1 MSDTVNKREQAES
14 AETRKKKVSGA
25 RTLLRSL
32 REFKGATFL
41 TIFMMAMEVVME
53 TLIPYRMATLIDDGL
68 QKGNITVTVV
78 SGLILVA
85 YSIASLFFGIGGSVF
100 GSKAAAGFAKNLRSD
115 MFANIQRFSFSNI
128 DHFSTS
134 SIITRLTTDVS
145 NVQNTFSMATR
156 MAVRTPLMLILSTV
170 MVFLISWKIGLV
182 MLAAIPILVVS
193 MVLLATKVLP
203 VFRRMFKMY
212 DKMNN
217 DVEEDLRGMRVVKSF
232 VRGDFE
238 EKKFTESSKA
248 IHDNSIH
255 AEKIMALLNPIL
267 NFSMYGVVLVI
278 AFMGAHF
285 VVGKEGVT
293 SPIMGD
299 VFTTGLLN
307 SVFTYSLQTLSSC
320 MMLSM
325 VFVMLVMSQESMRR
339 ISEVLKEAPTLT
351 NPDDPV
357 MEVPDGS
364 ISFDMVD
371 FSYSEDAERFALE
384 DVNLEI
390 PSGATV
396 GIIGG
401 TGSSKTTLVQLIPR
415 LYDVIDGAVRVGG
428 VDVRKY
434 DLTALRD
441 AVSVVLQK
449 NELFTGTI
457 KDNLRWGNENATDEE
472 IVEACKAA
480 AADGFISEFPDGY
493 DTEISQGGTNV
504 SGGQKQRL
512 CIARALLKKPKI
524 LILDDSTSA
533 VDTATDAK
541 IREAFRTWIPET
553 TKLIIAQRIASVQ
566 DCDMIVVMDNGR
578 IVDTGT
584 HEELLERSPIYQE
597 VYTSQ
602 KKGGE
607 NDG

>member
-1 MSDTVNKREQAES
+1 MAQEQQNEQAKGGKARE
-14 AETRKKKVSGA
+14 KKTSGA
-25 RTLLRSL
+25 RTLLKSL
-32 REFKGATFL
+32 REFKGVTFL
-41 TIFMMAMEVVME
+41 TIFVMAMEVVME
-53 TLIPYRMATLIDDGL
+53 TLIPYRMATLIDEGL
-68 QKGNITVTVV
+68 QKGDMTVTIV
-78 SGLILVA
+78 SGIILVG
-85 YSIASLFFGIGGSVF
+85 YSILSLAFGVGGSIF
-100 GSKAAAGFAKNLRSD
+100 GARAAAGFSRNLRHD
-115 MFANIQRFSFSNI
+115 MYENIQKFSFTNI

-170 MVFLISWKIGLV
+170 MVFMISWKIGLV
-182 MLAAIPILVVS
+182 LLAAIPILVLG
-193 MVLLATKVLP
+193 MVLLAKKVLP

-217 DVEEDLRGMRVVKSF
+217 DVEEDLRGIRVVKSF
-232 VRGDFE
+232 VRAAFE
-238 EKKFTESSKA
+238 EKKFTDSSKA
-248 IHDNSIH
+248 IHDNSLL
-255 AEKIMALLNPIL
+255 AEKTMALLNPIM
-267 NFSMYGVVLVI
+267 NFAIYGTILVI
-278 AFMGAHF
+278 AFLGAHF
-285 VVGKEGVT
+285 VVGGERVT
-293 SPIMGD
+293 SPFMGE

-307 SVFTYSLQTLSSC
+307 SVFTYSLQILSSC

-339 ISEVLKEAPTLT
+339 ISEVLREVPTLT
-351 NPDDPV
+351 NPEDPV
-357 MEVPDGS
+357 LEVPDGS
-364 ISFDMVD
+364 VSFDLVD
-371 FSYSEDAERFALE
+371 FSYAETAERFALE
-384 DVNLEI
+384 DVSLEI

-415 LYDVIDGAVRVGG
+415 LYDVIDGEVRVGG
-428 VDVRKY
+428 IDVRKY
-434 DLTALRD
+434 DIKVLRD
-441 AVSVVLQK
+441 AVAMVLQK
-449 NELFTGTI
+449 NELFSGTI
-457 KDNLRWGNENATDEE
+457 KENLRWGNENATDEE
-472 IVEACKAA
+472 IIAACKAA
-480 AADGFISEFPDGY
+480 AADGFIREFPDGY

-533 VDTATDAK
+533 VDTATDAQ
-541 IREAFRTWIPET
+541 IREAFRKWIPET

-566 DCDMIVVMDNGR
+566 DCDMIVVMDNGT
-578 IVDTGT
+578 IVDVGT
-584 HEELLERSPIYQE
+584 HDELMGRRPIYQE

>member
-1 MSDTVNKREQAES
+1 MADNEHNKDKAEQAGSGE
-14 AETRKKKVSGA
+14 KKA
-25 RTLLRSL
+25 PRIRTLLKSL
-32 REFKGATFL
+32 REYKGVTIL
-41 TIFMMAMEVVME
+41 TILLMALEVAMEA
-53 TLIPYRMATLIDDGL
+53 LIPYRMATLIDEGL
-68 QKGNITVTVV
+68 QEGNMTVTIV
-78 SGLILVA
+78 SGIILVV
-85 YSIASLFFGIGGSVF
+85 YSIASLFFGIGGNVF
-100 GSKAAAGFAKNLRSD
+100 GAKAAAGFSKNLRHD
-115 MFANIQRFSFSNI
+115 MYVNIQKFSFANI

-156 MAVRTPLMLILSTV
+156 MAVRTPLTLVISTV
-170 MVFLISWKIGLV
+170 MVFLISWKIGLI
-182 MLAAIPILVVS
+182 MLAVIPILLGAMFILSRNV
-193 MVLLATKVLP
+193 TP
-203 VFRRMFKMY
+203 VFRKMFKMY
-212 DKMNN
+212 DKLNN
-217 DVEEDLRGMRVVKSF
+217 DVEEDLRGIRVVKSF
-232 VRGDFE
+232 VRNDYE
-238 EKKFTESSKA
+238 EKKFTESSAA
-248 IHDNSIH
+248 IHDNAIH
-255 AEKIMALLNPIL
+255 AEKLMALLNPIL
-267 NFSMYGVVLVI
+267 NFTIYASILVI
-278 AFMGAHF
+278 AFLGAHF
-285 VVGKEGVT
+285 VVGGERVT
-293 SPIMGD
+293 SPIMGE

-307 SVFTYSLQTLSSC
+307 SIFTYSMQILSSC

-339 ISEVLKEAPTLT
+339 ISEVLQEVPTLT
-351 NPDDPV
+351 NPEDPV
-357 MEVPDGS
+357 MEVVDGS
-364 ISFDMVD
+364 VSFDMVD

-401 TGSSKTTLVQLIPR
+401 TGSSKSTLVQLIPR
-415 LYDVIDGAVRVGG
+415 LYDVIDGEVRVGG

-434 DLTALRD
+434 DLTVLRD
-441 AVSVVLQK
+441 AVSMVLQK
-449 NELFTGTI
+449 NELFSGTI

-480 AADGFISEFPDGY
+480 AADGFIREFPDGY

-541 IREAFRTWIPET
+541 IREAFRTWIPDT
-553 TKLIIAQRIASVQ
+553 TKLIIAQRIASVEH
-566 DCDMIVVMDNGR
+566 CDMIVVMDNGR

-584 HEELLERSPIYQE
+584 HEELMARSPIYQE

>member
-1 MSDTVNKREQAES
+1 MADKDTQKKQEES
-14 AETRKKKVSGA
+14 GGTRKKPSGA
-25 RTLLRSL
+25 RTLLKSL

-53 TLIPYRMATLIDDGL
+53 TLIPYRMATLIDEGL
-68 QKGNITVTVV
+68 QKGDITVTVV

-85 YSIASLFFGIGGSVF
+85 YSIASLFFGVGGSVF

-134 SIITRLTTDVS
+134 SIITRLTTDVL

-170 MVFLISWKIGLV
+170 MVFMISWKIGLV
-182 MLAAIPILVVS
+182 MLAAIPILVVGV
-193 MVLLATKVLP
+193 VLLAIWGRA
-203 VFRRMFKMY
+203 VFLRMVKMY

-232 VRGDFE
+232 VRGEFE
-238 EKKFTESSKA
+238 EKKFTNSSKA
-248 IHDNSIH
+248 IHDNSIQ
-255 AEKIMALLNPIL
+255 AEKIMAFLNPIL

-285 VVGKEGVT
+285 VVGGEKVS
-293 SPIMGD
+293 SPIMGE

-307 SVFTYSLQTLSSC
+307 SVFTYSLQTLSAC

-351 NPDDPV
+351 NPEDPV

-401 TGSSKTTLVQLIPR
+401 TGSSKSTLVQLIPR
-415 LYDVIDGAVRVGG
+415 LYDVIDGMVRVGG
-428 VDVRKY
+428 TDVRKY
-434 DLTALRD
+434 DLTVLRD
-441 AVSVVLQK
+441 SVSMVLQK
-449 NELFTGTI
+449 NELFSGTI
-457 KDNLRWGNENATDEE
+457 KENLRWGNENATDEE

-480 AADGFISEFPDGY
+480 AADGFIREFPDGY

-533 VDTATDAK
+533 VDTATDAQ

-566 DCDMIVVMDNGR
+566 DCDMIVVMDNGT
-578 IVDTGT
+578 IVDVGT
-584 HEELLERSPIYQE
+584 HDELMGRSPIYQE

-607 NDG
+607 SDG